1 MERSDGDVLSA
12 EVVLRGVPGD
22 DVSPISS
29 ANLSSREPAPESAAK
44 VRDWFARHGFMTSDV
59 HGVSITVTGP
69 RGLFEEV
76 RMSGPGPTSW
86 TCRFRSTCPA
96 ISPGTSRSS
105 HSLHLRT
112 SAPGR
117 TRDGGGTRDVAV
129 RETVAKD
136 ADEEECGER

>member
-76 RMSGPGPTSW
+76 CGTALSGPHERPGADVLDLPLPIDMPGDLAGNIEVITFTPPPDFGPG
-86 TCRFRSTCPA
+86 A
-96 ISPGTSRSS
+96 Y
-105 HSLHLRT
+105 
-112 SAPGR
+112 
-117 TRDGGGTRDVAV
+117 
-129 RETVAKD
+129 
-136 ADEEECGER
+136 